1 MDRQALKEDL
11 EWAETRVAQTGA
23 LSPRA
28 AETGGST
35 LNVLLSFAQFER
47 ELIGERVRD
56 KIAAS
61 KRKGIW
67 VGGPVPLGYAVTD
80 RKIVVVPAEA
90 EGRSATRIRAVVYSS
105 AVCVRQGGLLER
117 VAQYF
122 KSGLPYGVWTGTPVS
137 LGPQRGRRGL

>member
-1 MDRQALKEDL
+1 VLLDNHTA
-11 EWAETRVAQTGA
+11 GHP
-23 LSPRA
+23 SGRA
-28 AETGGST
+28 PPELPQRPYGQST
-35 LNVLLSFAQFER
+35 LTAFCKRAPSTRTAEDVDWFRETDCLARHTGFEPSVSVAMR
-47 ELIGERVRD
+47 WS
-56 KIAAS
+56 A
-61 KRKGIW
+61 
-67 VGGPVPLGYAVTD
+67 YAVTD

-122 KSGLPYGVWTGTPVS
+122 KSGLPYGVWTGTLVS